1 MAFLIDGYNLMY
13 AVGVYPAGPERAA
26 FDSARRRFLDWVS
39 GQSALKSWP
48 VRVVL
53 DAQYAARDFGTT
65 THRGLVV
72 TYTFNQTADDLIEAL
87 VATDANP
94 QRLRVVSDDNRVR
107 AAARRARC
115 QVLSCAEFMDWLL
128 DNGKG
133 EEKPA
138 PVPVPRAEKPVPV
151 SEEMDEYLKAFTEP
165 QPSSVTKLK

>member
-13 AVGVYPAGPERAA
+13 AVGVHPAGPDRAA
-26 FDSARRRFLDWVS
+26 FDAARRRFLDWLA
-39 GQSALKSWP
+39 GQPALKAFP

-53 DAQYAARDFGTT
+53 DAQYATRDHGTT

-72 TYTFNQTADDLIEAL
+72 TFTFNQTADDLIETL
-87 VATDANP
+87 IATDKNP
-94 QRLRVVSDDNRVR
+94 QRLRVVSDDNRIR
-107 AAARRARC
+107 AAARRGRC
-115 QVLSCAEFMDWLL
+115 RVLSCNEFMDWLL
-128 DNGKG
+128 DNGAE

-151 SEEMDEYLKAFTEP
+151 SDEMDEFLRAFTEP

>member
-13 AVGVYPAGPERAA
+13 AVGVFPVGPERAA
-26 FDSARRRFLDWVS
+26 FDSARRRFLDWLA
-39 GQSALKSWP
+39 GQPALKPWP
-48 VRVVL
+48 ARVVL
-53 DAQYAARDFGTT
+53 DAQYATRDFGST

-72 TYTFNQTADDLIEAL
+72 TYTFNQTADDLIETL

-115 QVLSCAEFMDWLL
+115 RVLSCAEFMDWLM
-128 DNGKG
+128 DNAAG

-138 PVPVPRAEKPVPV
+138 PVPVPTAEKPVPV
-151 SEEMDEYLKAFTEP
+151 SDEMAEFLKAFTEP
-165 QPSSVTKLK
+165 QPPSITKLK